1 MTSFLEI
8 NGLNLSVH
16 SDGRVLPILSD
27 VSLTLERSEAVA
39 IVGETGSGKTLT
51 ARAVM
56 GVLPKNAVIHS
67 GTITF
72 NGVNVLTKEG
82 AAAAR
87 EHIAMIFQNPMSSI
101 NPLFRVEDQMN
112 DVLNWSLHGRKET
125 KEEKTSRIRSALEG
139 AQCYGDGKILRM
151 FPFQLS
157 GGMRQRV
164 MIAMAL
170 LRKPSLLIADEP
182 TTALDVTTQKEILS
196 LLTKLTKEEKMSLI
210 LITHNLGIARE
221 SSMKTYVM
229 YAGRVVEAG
238 PTAQIFR
245 KPLHPY
251 TRGLIDSIPSLDKSR
266 SMEGIDGEIAQQ
278 DRAAVGC
285 CFASRCS
292 YAIDKCLTRQPE
304 LKELAPGQKVACYV
318 AEQGG
323 LRVV

>member
-1 MTSFLEI
+1 MTSFLEVS
-8 NGLNLSVH
+8 GLSLSVRAE
-16 SDGRVLPILSD
+16 GRVLPILSD
-27 VSLTLERSEAVA
+27 VSLTLDRSETVA

-56 GVLPKNAVIHS
+56 GVLPKNAVVNS
-67 GTITF
+67 GSISF
-72 NGVNVLTKEG
+72 DGADVLTKEG

-87 EHIAMIFQNPMSSI
+87 ERIAMIFQNPMSSI
-101 NPLFRVEDQMN
+101 NPLFRVGDQMN
-112 DVLNWSLHGRKET
+112 DVLNWSLHGKET
-125 KEEKTSRIRSALEG
+125 KEGRASRIRSALEG
-139 AQCYGDGKILRM
+139 ARCYGDGKILRM

-196 LLTKLTKEEKMSLI
+196 LLSDLTKEEKMSLI

-229 YAGRVVEAG
+229 YAGRVVETG
-238 PTAQIFR
+238 PTEQIFR

-251 TRGLIDSIPSLDKSR
+251 TQGLIDSIPSLDRSR
-266 SMEGIDGEIAQQ
+266 SMEGIKGEIAQQ
-278 DRAAVGC
+278 DRAAKGC
-285 CFASRCS
+285 CFASRCP
-292 YAIDKCLTRQPE
+292 YAIDECWTRQPE
-304 LKELAPGQKVACYV
+304 LKELVSGQSVACYV
-318 AEQGG
+318 AEQ
-323 LRVV
+323 RRQAS